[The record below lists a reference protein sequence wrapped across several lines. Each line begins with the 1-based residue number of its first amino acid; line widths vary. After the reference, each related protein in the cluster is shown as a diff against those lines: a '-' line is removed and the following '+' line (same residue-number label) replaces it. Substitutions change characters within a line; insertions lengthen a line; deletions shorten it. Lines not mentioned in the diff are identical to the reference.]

1 MCTTSPA
8 PQASSH
14 HHIEEVAAMI
24 NLRPQRIAISS
35 AILIMLAGTL
45 AIPAAARPLE
55 PDRPGPTR
63 TIAVSDSSLT
73 CPLRRID
80 EQLVRCDNLTG
91 AGVAAPLF
99 ISEL

>member
-1 MCTTSPA
+1 
-8 PQASSH
+8 
-14 HHIEEVAAMI
+14 MI
-24 NLRPQRIAISS
+24 NLHLRRIAASS

-63 TIAVSDSSLT
+63 TIAVSDSSPT

-80 EQLVRCDNLTG
+80 DQLVRCAVHVSALRRKFGVSGRGDLSAAVQSSE
-91 AGVAAPLF
+91 AGLPPYG
-99 ISEL
+99 STR